1 MGIVWE
7 TYHKRV
13 PLLEVS
19 ENSTAVLQT
28 MRFYSD
34 DYQVSSLSTGGPGR
48 RRVNKSMLDFGE
60 EIDGKGGGNFLYNLA
75 KLPIIQRLHVS
86 ESIEVSCHLASWD
99 LLI

>member
-1 MGIVWE
+1 MGIAWE

-13 PLLEVS
+13 PLLGVP
-19 ENSTAVLQT
+19 ENPTDY

-48 RRVNKSMLDFGE
+48 RRVNKSMLD
-60 EIDGKGGGNFLYNLA
+60 GKGGGSSFCNLR